1 MARKKATATPSI
13 PPLSYEEQQALVVGK
28 FLDGDGWDSIYRT
41 WKERMEDFAVP
52 LDPLFMD
59 VPILDTTGN
68 YEREDHPDWWHH
80 QNIARHRD
88 EVLNQI
94 KLGRVIY
101 PFVDPDFHLT
111 KSIGQTVRHLWKHR
125 GDPEIVAAIMI
136 AGSIFLRTGGR
147 RGGRLPEDWPDY
159 QCVKAVEAL
168 ANARWDGN
176 EYGPGWMH
184 VMSDPFP
191 GNQPDDEEYGIKSL
205 RGLVQYF
212 AVEHAATLLLYRL
225 VNVRLVGAEQPK
237 LQLV

>member
-1 MARKKATATPSI
+1 MARKKAEATPSI
-13 PPLSYEEQQALVVGK
+13 PPLRYEEQQALVVGK

-59 VPILDTTGN
+59 
-68 YEREDHPDWWHH
+68 E
-80 QNIARHRD
+80 
-88 EVLNQI
+88 
-94 KLGRVIY
+94 
-101 PFVDPDFHLT
+101 
-111 KSIGQTVRHLWKHR
+111 HLWKHR
-125 GDPEIVAAIMI
+125 DDPEIVAAIMI

-147 RGGRLPEDWPDY
+147 RGGRLPEGWPDY

-237 LQLV
+237 SQLV